1 MGQSPADGSQSCRI
15 SPKKR
20 ITWIKTSAEVR
31 MSDPDLE
38 KNNIFSAQYKLAI
51 VTIIPVP
58 TWEARA
64 SISVVRPQEM
74 NGVPTS
80 LSEALL

>member
-1 MGQSPADGSQSCRI
+1 MGQSPADRNQSCRI
-15 SPKKR
+15 SPKER

-38 KNNIFSAQYKLAI
+38 KNNVFSAQYKLAI

-64 SISVVRPQEM
+64 SVSVMRPREV
-74 NGVPTS
+74 NDIPTS
-80 LSEALL
+80 LSKALL

>member
-1 MGQSPADGSQSCRI
+1 
-15 SPKKR
+15 
-20 ITWIKTSAEVR
+20 

-51 VTIIPVP
+51 VTIIPVL

-74 NGVPTS
+74 NDVPTS